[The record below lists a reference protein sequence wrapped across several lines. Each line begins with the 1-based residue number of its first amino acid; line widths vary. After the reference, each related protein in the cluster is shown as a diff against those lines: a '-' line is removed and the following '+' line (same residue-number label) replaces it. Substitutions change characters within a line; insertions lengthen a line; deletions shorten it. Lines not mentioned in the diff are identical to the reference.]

1 MTFTATTP
9 ARSSAA
15 HGTTDRTF
23 YSGIAIALAATVL
36 IGFGPTFYLRPFIDP
51 PVTVGGARTLSP
63 LAYLH
68 GAVFTAWV
76 VLFIVQTRLIAR
88 RHTRVHQ
95 RLGIAT
101 AVMGAVMVIVGAMTA
116 IAAAARGGSP
126 PGTDPLEFLVVPMF
140 DLVLFSAFIALALA
154 RRRDRESH
162 KRLMLM
168 AYISI
173 ITAAIARFPGVL
185 PLGPFGFFGL
195 SCIFIVAGVA
205 YDRVSRG
212 RVHPVYIWGGAAF
225 VLSVPLRLMISTT
238 GAWRAF
244 AEFLTR

>member
-1 MTFTATTP
+1 MTTTVTTP

-23 YSGIAIALAATVL
+23 YSGIAIAMAATVL
-36 IGFGPTFYLRPFIDP
+36 IGFGPTFYLRPFIEP
-51 PVTVGGARTLSP
+51 PPTVSGARTLSP
-63 LAYLH
+63 LVYLH

-88 RHTRVHQ
+88 RQTRVHQ
-95 RLGIAT
+95 RTGIAT
-101 AVMGAVMVIVGAMTA
+101 VVLGAVMVIVGAMTA
-116 IAAAARGGSP
+116 IAAAARGASP
-126 PGTDPLEFLVVPMF
+126 PGTDPLGFLVVPMF
-140 DLVLFSAFIALALA
+140 DLVLFSAFIALAVA

-173 ITAAIARFPGVL
+173 VTAAFARFPGVF

>member
-1 MTFTATTP
+1 MTLAATTP
-9 ARSSAA
+9 ARSSVAP
-15 HGTTDRTF
+15 GTSDRTF
-23 YSGIAIALAATVL
+23 YSGIAIAMAATVL

-51 PVTVGGARTLSP
+51 PATVSGARTLSP

-88 RHTRVHQ
+88 RQTRVHQ

-101 AVMGAVMVIVGAMTA
+101 AVLGAVMVIVGAMTA
-116 IAAAARGGSP
+116 IASAARGASP

-140 DLVLFSAFIALALA
+140 DLVLFSAFLALAVA
-154 RRRDRESH
+154 RRRDRETH

-173 ITAAIARFPGVL
+173 ITAAIARFPGVF

-195 SCIFIVAGVA
+195 SCIFIVAGIA
-205 YDRVSRG
+205 YDLVSRR

-225 VLSVPLRLMISTT
+225 VLSVPLRLMMSTT
-238 GAWRAF
+238 GAWRAL